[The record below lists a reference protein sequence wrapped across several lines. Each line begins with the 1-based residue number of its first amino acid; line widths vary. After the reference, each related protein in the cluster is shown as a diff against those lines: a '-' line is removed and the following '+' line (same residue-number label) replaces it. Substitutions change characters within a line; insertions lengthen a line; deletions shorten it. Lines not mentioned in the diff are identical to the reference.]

1 MSIYTATTKSIETLI
16 EEQSKEF
23 NLGAYS
29 FNAISEALLKAQAS
43 MAKSFGAT
51 QKEIFGLRKEIS
63 VAAPE
68 VVRLGGTLDDVTK
81 LQEGVADGL
90 GTNTILLGETTA
102 QLFAAG
108 KVFGK
113 TSTEIGKT
121 VADFEKIGISAGV
134 VGDKLNIAANQA
146 RRIGANT
153 SAVYTQISQ
162 NLDNLNKYG
171 FQNGI
176 EGLTR
181 MAAKATALRIDM
193 RDISYFAEKVYTPE
207 GAIETVAAL
216 QRMGAAVGDLADP
229 FRLMYMAQ
237 EDMEGLLNSVTKM
250 SDKFA
255 YFDEQS
261 KEFKIFP
268 NAKRDLREI
277 SQALGI
283 NQSTLNDM
291 IIGQAKLQKMGGEIR
306 LQNITDE
313 DRLLISSLATMDK
326 TTGKYQVK
334 VEGVTK
340 MVSELNSKDLEALQ
354 REPKT
359 LEDLA
364 REQLTAQQTLVALYS
379 SQSMMFRS
387 LELGGKIPDQL
398 AQTLK
403 GVTNTMSDLGKITTN
418 PRSIRGGID
427 NTDLVLSQAVNLLSQ
442 VAKGTISSNEIND
455 KIKNIFIQQETLFKN
470 LITKVEVFDFKTQFS
485 GYISSNNTVVNTL
498 GLAATKLDSL
508 INDIHTG
515 VVQPLKDEIEKA
527 KRPKTIEDV
536 KNMIPTGQQTGQ
548 PTGQP
553 IGQQTGISSYQQNL
567 ALTPTDKENSQNLI
581 TTLASIQSGIQTLG
595 QSKLQN
601 EQNLVPAFPGK
612 DNSQNLT
619 TTLTSNNIE
628 QRNTQLFSGTQNT
641 INQNQNNP
649 VLSTISYLANIDR
662 KPPEVETRLTDINVN
677 NKNEV
682 NGQIA
687 LVLSYNGNEIKIDD
701 MTVNQ
706 IIKNPEFISYVK
718 GQINDSKP
726 KSQFDAVPNYAQS

>member
-1 MSIYTATTKSIETLI
+1 MATGFTPTAIKNLQNKLS
-16 EEQSKEF
+16 QEF
-23 NLGAYS
+23 LTGAYS
-29 FNAISEALLKAQAS
+29 FNTISEALLKAQANL
-43 MAKSFGAT
+43 AKSFGST
-51 QKEIFGLRKEIS
+51 QKEIFGLRREIT

-68 VVRLGGTLDDVTK
+68 VVRLGGTLKDVTD

-108 KVFGK
+108 KVFEKSTTEMGK
-113 TSTEIGKT
+113 AVG
-121 VADFEKIGISAGV
+121 DFEKIGISASV
-134 VGDKLNIAANQA
+134 LGDKLNIAANQA

-181 MAAKATALRIDM
+181 MAAKSTALRIDM
-193 RDISYFAEKVYTPE
+193 KEMAFFADKVYTPE

-229 FRLMYMAQ
+229 FKLMYMAQ

-250 SDKFA
+250 TDKFA

-277 SQALGI
+277 SMALGVTQESI
-283 NQSTLNDM
+283 NN
-291 IIGQAKLQKMGGEIR
+291 IIMGQAKLQKMGGEIR
-306 LQNITDE
+306 LQNITEE

-334 VEGVTK
+334 VEGQTK
-340 MVSELNSKDLEALQ
+340 MVSELNSKDLEALK

-359 LEDLA
+359 LEDIA
-364 REQLTAQQTLVALYS
+364 REQLTAQEKLVALFS
-379 SQSMMFRS
+379 SAFMGFRS
-387 LELGGKIPDQL
+387 LELGGKFPDQF
-398 AQTLK
+398 AQALDAA
-403 GVTNTMSDLGKITTN
+403 VSANSDAVKIITN
-418 PRSIRGGID
+418 PKAIRGGIE
-427 NTDLVLSQAVNLLSQ
+427 NTDLVLSQVVNLLSRI
-442 VAKGTISSNEIND
+442 GTLSANQAGNEIK
-455 KIKNIFIQQETLFKN
+455 KIFTQQETLFNN
-470 LITKVEVFDFKTQFS
+470 LLGKMEKFDFEKQFKS
-485 GYISSNNTVVNTL
+485 YVTPNNTIVNNLEL
-498 GLAATKLDSL
+498 GAQKFNSL
-508 INDIHTG
+508 MNDLHTG
-515 VVQPLKDEIEKA
+515 VIKPLKDEIEKV
-527 KRPKTIEDV
+527 KQKQTIEDL
-536 KNMIPTGQQTGQ
+536 KNTLPIFEPTSQQNGQQT
-548 PTGQP
+548 
-553 IGQQTGISSYQQNL
+553 GQQTGISSNLINFVSTVTDKENQQNLITTLAAMKGGVQNQQNL
-567 ALTPTDKENSQNLI
+567 ASAFPDKENSQNLS
-581 TTLASIQSGIQTLG
+581 TY
-595 QSKLQN
+595 
-601 EQNLVPAFPGK
+601 
-612 DNSQNLT
+612 
-619 TTLTSNNIE
+619 LTSNNIE

-649 VLSTISYLANIDR
+649 VLSTISYLANIER
-662 KPPEVETRLTDINVN
+662 RTPEVATRPTDINVN

-726 KSQFDAVPNYAQS
+726 KSQFDALPNYAQS

>member
-1 MSIYTATTKSIETLI
+1 MATGFTATAIKNLQKKLS
-16 EEQSKEF
+16 QEF
-23 NLGAYS
+23 LTGVYS
-29 FNAISEALLKAQAS
+29 FNTISEALLKAQADL
-43 MAKSFGAT
+43 AKSFGST
-51 QKEIFGLRKEIS
+51 QKEIFGLRREIT

-68 VVRLGGTLDDVTK
+68 VVRLGGTLKDVTD

-108 KVFGK
+108 KVFEKSTTEMGK
-113 TSTEIGKT
+113 AVG
-121 VADFEKIGISAGV
+121 DFEKIGISASV
-134 VGDKLNIAANQA
+134 LGDKLNIAANQA

-153 SAVYTQISQ
+153 SAVYAQIAQ
-162 NLDNLNKYG
+162 NLDNLNKFG

-181 MAAKATALRIDM
+181 MAAKSTALRIEM
-193 RDISYFAEKVYTPE
+193 REMAYFAEKVYTPE

-229 FRLMYMAQ
+229 FKLMYMAQ

-250 SDKFA
+250 TDKFA

-277 SQALGI
+277 SMALGVSQESI
-283 NQSTLNDM
+283 NN
-291 IIGQAKLQKMGGEIR
+291 IIMGQAKLQKMGGEIR
-306 LQNITDE
+306 LQNITEE

-334 VEGVTK
+334 VEGQTK
-340 MVSELNSKDLEALQ
+340 MVSELNSKDLEALK

-359 LEDLA
+359 LEDIA
-364 REQLTAQQTLVALYS
+364 REQLTAQQKLVALFS
-379 SQSMMFRS
+379 SGLMGVRS
-387 LELGGKIPDQL
+387 LELGGKFPDQF
-398 AQTLK
+398 AQALDAA
-403 GVTNTMSDLGKITTN
+403 VSANSDAVKIITN
-418 PRSIRGGID
+418 PKAIRGGIE
-427 NTDLVLSQAVNLLSQ
+427 NTDLVLSQVVNLLSRI
-442 VAKGTISSNEIND
+442 GTLSANQAGNEIK
-455 KIKNIFIQQETLFKN
+455 KIFTQQETLFNN
-470 LITKVEVFDFKTQFS
+470 LLGKMEKFDFDKQFKS
-485 GYISSNNTVVNTL
+485 YVTSNNTIVNNLEL
-498 GLAATKLDSL
+498 GAQKFNSL
-508 INDIHTG
+508 MNDLHTD
-515 VVQPLKDEIEKA
+515 VIKPLKDEVEKV
-527 KRPKTIEDV
+527 KQKQTIEDL
-536 KNMIPTGQQTGQ
+536 KNTLPIFEPTSQQNGQQT
-548 PTGQP
+548 
-553 IGQQTGISSYQQNL
+553 GQQTGISSNLINFVSTVTDKENQQNLITTLAAMKGGVQNQQNL
-567 ALTPTDKENSQNLI
+567 ASAFPDKENSQNLS
-581 TTLASIQSGIQTLG
+581 TY
-595 QSKLQN
+595 
-601 EQNLVPAFPGK
+601 
-612 DNSQNLT
+612 
-619 TTLTSNNIE
+619 LTSNNIE

-649 VLSTISYLANIDR
+649 VLSTISYLANIER
-662 KPPEVETRLTDINVN
+662 RTPEVATRPTDINVN

-726 KSQFDAVPNYAQS
+726 KSQFDALPNYAQS